1 VSTHNIWYRLYSD
14 YLAPTRMQDYRN
26 LLREFI
32 DHGYE
37 THSIISFWRSL
48 NSGSDISAGRHLILR
63 YDVDLDFGAAKMVH
77 DIEQQ
82 VGARSSFYFR
92 LCTLIVYIRC

>member
-1 VSTHNIWYRLYSD
+1 MSTHNIWYRLYSD
-14 YLAPTRMQDYRN
+14 YLAPTRMQDYRD

-48 NSGSDISAGRHLILR
+48 NSGSDISGGRCLILR
-63 YDVDLDFGAAKMVH
+63 HDVDLDCSAAKMMH
-77 DIEQQ
+77 DIE
-82 VGARSSFYFR
+82 
-92 LCTLIVYIRC
+92 